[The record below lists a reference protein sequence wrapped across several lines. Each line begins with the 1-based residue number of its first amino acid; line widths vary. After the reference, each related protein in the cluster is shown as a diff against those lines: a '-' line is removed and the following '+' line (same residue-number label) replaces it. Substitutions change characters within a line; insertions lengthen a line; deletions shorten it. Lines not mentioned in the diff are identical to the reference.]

1 MQQPIIEIAD
11 EAHGMASAWVLKS
24 DAKPDVI
31 RALLSTQD
39 AAIVTASNDP
49 NDKSFGIASD
59 VIVGCNSTWCDL
71 CGFKPEEAIGKSPKL
86 LQGEDTD
93 AKVARVFTD
102 RVSDE
107 SGESDCAL
115 INYAKSGRR
124 FLHHLHAKRLD
135 GLDKKC
141 SPPLPDLCL
150 QHMQGMAC
158 SLIAMLTV
166 HWVAAV
172 GGDDTCTALAVAD
185 TLTRSQAEGPD
196 FADVGLVLSASLLFF
211 AALLVCLNFSTFETE
226 STSWI
231 AKCVAPLMQMS
242 TMSEVEFAGVVSEC
256 RS

>member
-135 GLDKKC
+135 GLDKKY
-141 SPPLPDLCL
+141 
-150 QHMQGMAC
+150 
-158 SLIAMLTV
+158 
-166 HWVAAV
+166 
-172 GGDDTCTALAVAD
+172 
-185 TLTRSQAEGPD
+185 TLTQSQAEGPD